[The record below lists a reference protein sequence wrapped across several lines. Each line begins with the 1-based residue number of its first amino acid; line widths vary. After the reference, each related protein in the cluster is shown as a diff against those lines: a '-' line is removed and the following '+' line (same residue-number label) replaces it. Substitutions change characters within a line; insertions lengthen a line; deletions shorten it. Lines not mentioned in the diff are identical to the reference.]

1 MKFIIL
7 LNISKTKK
15 VLIPGIKIK
24 DLKPTSSLISPR
36 FLIVPLVFVSLISQI
51 SDNLKNVLSPR
62 EVQQLFS
69 VRFYTKMLSFG
80 CSSMNLSV
88 IYAIS
93 KTLGPDLEILSVL
106 SVSER
111 LQFLKDLQK
120 KIILDKSVG
129 KVISKPQLLYSPRDL
144 MKHRNG
150 LSLQTRSIMIA
161 SSIFTPNSVVMGIT
175 VSSIN
180 LQNILDSAKI
190 FWSLLSLEDEEFDFL
205 LRKEASSSSKNF
217 FNNLEYFKEPSNN
230 IEAIKI
236 LVFSECKSILHT
248 ENALCFSE
256 DQVII
261 QGENNLTSLEKELGF
276 IERSV
281 LELPDDIFIQDSQ
294 LGDVILRASLDQR
307 RRHKIEVDS
316 IFRKSTTF
324 AYKKKNKLHL
334 EVLNKFNN
342 KYI

>member
-7 LNISKTKK
+7 LNVSKTKK
-15 VLIPGIKIK
+15 VLIPGIQVK
-24 DLKPTSSLISPR
+24 DLKPMSSLISPR
-36 FLIVPLVFVSLISQI
+36 FLIVPLVFISLISQI

-62 EVQQLFS
+62 EVQQIFS
-69 VRFYTKMLSFG
+69 VRFYTKILASG
-80 CSSMNLSV
+80 CSSINLSV

-93 KTLGPDLEILSVL
+93 KTLGPELETLSVL

-129 KVISKPQLLYSPRDL
+129 KVISKPQLLYSPIEL
-144 MKHRNG
+144 MKHRIG

-161 SSIFTPNSVVMGIT
+161 SSIFTPSSVVMGMA
-175 VSSIN
+175 VSNIN
-180 LQNILDSAKI
+180 LQNILNSAKI

-205 LRKEASSSSKNF
+205 LRKEASSCFKNF
-217 FNNLEYFKEPSNN
+217 SNDLEYFKEPSNN
-230 IEAIKI
+230 IESLRI
-236 LVFSECKSILHT
+236 LVFSECKSIFNIS
-248 ENALCFSE
+248 NALSFSE

-261 QGENNLTSLEKELGF
+261 QGENNLTSLEMELGF

-281 LELPDDIFIQDSQ
+281 IELPDDVFIQDSQ

-307 RRHKIEVDS
+307 RRHKIEVDNS
-316 IFRKSTTF
+316 FKKSSTF
-324 AYKKKNKLHL
+324 VYKKKKKLHL
-334 EVLNKFNN
+334 QVLNN
-342 KYI
+342 KSI